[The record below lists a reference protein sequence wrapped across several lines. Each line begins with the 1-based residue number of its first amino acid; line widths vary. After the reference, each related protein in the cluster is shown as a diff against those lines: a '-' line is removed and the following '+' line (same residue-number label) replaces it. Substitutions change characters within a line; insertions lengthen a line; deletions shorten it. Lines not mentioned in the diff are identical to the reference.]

1 MKRTVAVVTMGCA
14 RNEVDSEELAGRL
27 AADGWTLVDDVE
39 LAEVALVNTCGFI
52 ESAKKDS
59 IDALL
64 EANSLKGHGV
74 TRAVVAVGCMAER
87 YGQELA
93 KALPEADAILGFD
106 DYKDIS
112 ERLQSIM
119 AGNSHTPHVPRDRRS
134 LLPIAPADRAAVRN
148 EEFQSALGAGGS
160 VLRKRLGNAPWA
172 PLKIA
177 SGCDRRCSFCA
188 IPYFRGAFVSRRPTE
203 ILDEARWLS
212 TNGVSELFLVSE
224 NTTSYGKDLGD
235 LTLMEKLLPDF
246 AAIPG
251 VELIRLSYLQ
261 PAEMRPSL
269 LQAMISTPKVAPYFD
284 LSFQHTS
291 ATVLRRMRRFGD
303 SEKFLHLISQIRAL
317 SPEAGIRSNFIVG
330 FPGET
335 QEDFDDL
342 ANFITKAKLDA
353 VGIFGYS
360 DEDDTE
366 ALKLEDKVT
375 PEVIAQR
382 VETLSSLAD
391 EMVSLRAQARIGE
404 SVRVLIEDSELQEGR
419 AAHQGPEVDGTTS
432 FIGTDFAVG
441 QYIDAVVIDSMGAD
455 LVAQA
460 I

>member
-1 MKRTVAVVTMGCA
+1 MKRTVAVVTLGCA

-39 LAEVALVNTCGFI
+39 SAEVALVNTCGFI

-59 IDALL
+59 VDALL

-87 YGQELA
+87 YGNELA
-93 KALPEADAILGFD
+93 EALPEADAILGFD

-112 ERLQSIM
+112 ARLQSII
-119 AGNSHTPHVPRDRRS
+119 AGESHKSHVPRDRRA
-134 LLPIAPADRAAVRN
+134 LLPIAPVDRADSHES
-148 EEFQSALGAGGS
+148 EEFS
-160 VLRKRLGNAPWA
+160 RKRLGSAPWA

-188 IPYFRGAFVSRRPTE
+188 IPYFRGSFISRRPTD
-203 ILDEARWLS
+203 IIKEARWLAE
-212 TNGVSELFLVSE
+212 NGVTELFLVSE

-235 LTLMEKLLPDF
+235 LQLMEKILPDI
-246 AAIPG
+246 ASLPG
-251 VELIRLSYLQ
+251 VERVRLSYLQ
-261 PAEMRPSL
+261 PAEMRPTL
-269 LQAMISTPKVAPYFD
+269 IQAMIATDKTAPYFD

-291 ATVLRRMRRFGD
+291 PTVLRRMRRFGD
-303 SEKFLHLISQIRAL
+303 SEKFLHLISQVRAV

-342 ANFITKAKLDA
+342 ADFITKAKLDA
-353 VGIFGYS
+353 VGVFGYS
-360 DEDDTE
+360 DEDNTE
-366 ALKLEDKVT
+366 ALNLSDKVDAD
-375 PEVIAQR
+375 VIAQR

-404 SVRVLIEDSELQEGR
+404 NVRVLIEDEELQEGR

-432 FIGTDFAVG
+432 FIGTDFKVG
-441 QYIDAVVIDSMGAD
+441 QYVDAVVIDSMGAD
-455 LVAQA
+455 LVAKPL
-460 I
+460 

>member
-1 MKRTVAVVTMGCA
+1 MKRTVAVVTLGCA

-27 AADGWTLVDDVE
+27 AADGWTLVEDVE
-39 LAEVALVNTCGFI
+39 SAEVALVNTCGFI

-59 IDALL
+59 VDALL

-87 YGQELA
+87 YGNELA
-93 KALPEADAILGFD
+93 EALPEADAILGFD

-112 ERLQSIM
+112 ARLQSIV
-119 AGNSHTPHVPRDRRS
+119 AGEKHVAHVPRDRRA
-134 LLPIAPADRAAVRN
+134 LLPIAPAERADAREV
-148 EEFQSALGAGGS
+148 EEFS
-160 VLRKRLGNAPWA
+160 RKRLGNTPWA

-188 IPYFRGAFVSRRPTE
+188 IPYFRGSFISRRPTE
-203 ILDEARWLS
+203 IISEARWLAE
-212 TNGVSELFLVSE
+212 NGVSEMFLVSE

-235 LTLMEKLLPDF
+235 LQLMEKILPEI
-246 AAIPG
+246 AALPG
-251 VELIRLSYLQ
+251 VERVRLSYLQ
-261 PAEMRPSL
+261 PAEMRPTL
-269 LQAMISTPKVAPYFD
+269 LQAMIATDKTAPYFD

-291 ATVLRRMRRFGD
+291 PTVLRRMRRFGD
-303 SEKFLHLISQIRAL
+303 TEKFLHLISQIRAL

-342 ANFITKAKLDA
+342 ANFITQAKLDA
-353 VGIFGYS
+353 VGVFGYS
-360 DEDDTE
+360 DEDNTE
-366 ALKLEDKVT
+366 ALNLADKVDAD
-375 PEVIAQR
+375 VIAQR

-404 SVRVLIEDSELQEGR
+404 NVRVLIEDADLQEGR
-419 AAHQGPEVDGTTS
+419 AAHQGPEVDGTTT

-441 QYIDAVVIDSMGAD
+441 RYVDAVVIDSMGAD
-455 LVAQA
+455 LVAKPL
-460 I
+460 

>member
-1 MKRTVAVVTMGCA
+1 MKRTVAVVTLGCA

-39 LAEVALVNTCGFI
+39 SAEVALVNTCGFI

-59 IDALL
+59 VDALL

-87 YGQELA
+87 YGNELA
-93 KALPEADAILGFD
+93 EALPEADAILGFD

-112 ERLQSIM
+112 ARLQSII
-119 AGNSHTPHVPRDRRS
+119 AGESHKAHVPRDRRA
-134 LLPIAPADRAAVRN
+134 LLPIAPVDRADARES
-148 EEFQSALGAGGS
+148 EEFS
-160 VLRKRLGNAPWA
+160 RKRLGTAPWA

-188 IPYFRGAFVSRRPTE
+188 IPYFRGSFISRRPTD
-203 ILDEARWLS
+203 IIKEARWLAE
-212 TNGVSELFLVSE
+212 NGVSELFLVSE

-235 LTLMEKLLPDF
+235 LQLMEKILPDI
-246 AAIPG
+246 AALPG
-251 VELIRLSYLQ
+251 VERVRLSYLQ
-261 PAEMRPSL
+261 PAEMRPTL
-269 LQAMISTPKVAPYFD
+269 IQAMIATDKTAPYFD

-291 ATVLRRMRRFGD
+291 PTVLRRMRRFGV
-303 SEKFLHLISQIRAL
+303 SEKFLHLISQVRAV

-342 ANFITKAKLDA
+342 AEFITKAKLDA
-353 VGIFGYS
+353 VGVFGYS
-360 DEDDTE
+360 DEDNTE
-366 ALKLEDKVT
+366 ALNLSDKVDA
-375 PEVIAQR
+375 EVIAQR

-391 EMVSLRAQARIGE
+391 EMVSSRAQARIGE
-404 SVRVLIEDSELQEGR
+404 NIRVLIEDEELQEGR

-432 FIGTDFAVG
+432 FIGTNYTVG
-441 QYIDAVVIDSMGAD
+441 QYVDAVVIDSMGAD
-455 LVAQA
+455 LVAKPL
-460 I
+460 

>member
-1 MKRTVAVVTMGCA
+1 MKRTVAVVTLGCA

-39 LAEVALVNTCGFI
+39 SAEVALVNTCGFI

-59 IDALL
+59 VDALL
-64 EANSLKGHGV
+64 EANSLKGHGT

-87 YGQELA
+87 YGNELA
-93 KALPEADAILGFD
+93 EALPEADAILGFD

-112 ERLQSIM
+112 ARLQSIV
-119 AGNSHTPHVPRDRRS
+119 AGEKHTAHVPRDRRA
-134 LLPIAPADRAAVRN
+134 LLPIAPAARADAREI
-148 EEFQSALGAGGS
+148 EEFS
-160 VLRKRLGNAPWA
+160 RKRLGNTPWA

-188 IPYFRGAFVSRRPTE
+188 IPYFRGSFVSRRPTE
-203 ILDEARWLS
+203 IISEARWLAE
-212 TNGVSELFLVSE
+212 NGVSEMFLVSE

-235 LTLMEKLLPDF
+235 LQLMEKILPEI
-246 AAIPG
+246 AALPG
-251 VELIRLSYLQ
+251 VERVRLSYLQ
-261 PAEMRPSL
+261 PAEMRPTL
-269 LQAMISTPKVAPYFD
+269 LQAMIATDKTAPYFD

-291 ATVLRRMRRFGD
+291 PTVLRRMRRFGD
-303 SEKFLHLISQIRAL
+303 TEKFLHLISQIRAL

-342 ANFITKAKLDA
+342 ANFITQAKLDA
-353 VGIFGYS
+353 VGVFGYS
-360 DEDDTE
+360 DEDKTE
-366 ALKLEDKVT
+366 ALELSDKVDAD
-375 PEVIAQR
+375 VIAQR
-382 VETLSSLAD
+382 VETLSALAD

-404 SVRVLIEDSELQEGR
+404 TVRVLIEDAELQEGR
-419 AAHQGPEVDGTTS
+419 AAHQGPEVDGTTT

-441 QYIDAVVIDSMGAD
+441 QYVDAVVIDSMGAD
-455 LVAQA
+455 LVAKPL
-460 I
+460 